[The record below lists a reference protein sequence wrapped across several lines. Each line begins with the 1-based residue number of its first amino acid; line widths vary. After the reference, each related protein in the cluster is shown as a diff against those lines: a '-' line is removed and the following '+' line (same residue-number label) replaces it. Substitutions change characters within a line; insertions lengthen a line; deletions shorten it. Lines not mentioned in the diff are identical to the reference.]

1 MSSDD
6 KFKSLA
12 LLCTFGSA
20 NQLIVYHFF
29 LLRCIMHMLLWFSD
43 WSEYFYET
51 TSHTHYTFRWT
62 NAIET
67 GHERTTIARI
77 HTCLSKCFREKKN
90 YIFFAWIIELLTFF
104 LPLLLKWCP
113 CVSAQARSKF
123 VEWASALDS
132 NSFLTFCLFILSSS
146 LYTLFLCAMCERERD
161 FPVSD
166 NW

>member
-1 MSSDD
+1 MRHCIVRVEWQQIAASKAGVRVNWRKRLLWNGPLLDSYVRLMSSDD

-104 LPLLLKWCP
+104 SHFCW
-113 CVSAQARSKF
+113 SGAR
-123 VEWASALDS
+123 V
-132 NSFLTFCLFILSSS
+132 
-146 LYTLFLCAMCERERD
+146 
-161 FPVSD
+161 
-166 NW
+166 